1 MYFCILDRLDL
12 FFYLPSYPIR
22 LPSFFSA
29 RMVLV
34 SLVCLLSDRCRV
46 NVTQSVVHV
55 YMFISCLLIGT
66 NYTYMCVAKHIRRSV
81 VHFQLCLLIFGSPNR
96 FLHLQTFGL

>member
-29 RMVLV
+29 RMVLE
-34 SLVCLLSDRCRV
+34 SLVSPLSDRYRV

-55 YMFISCLLIGT
+55 YMFISRFYWYELYIYVRGQTHSEKCGSFPLILS
-66 NYTYMCVAKHIRRSV
+66 YFRESE
-81 VHFQLCLLIFGSPNR
+81 
-96 FLHLQTFGL
+96 